1 MEKEVTVMTGKPK
14 VAVDIWSDVM
24 CPWCAVGYTSFAKS
38 VRQVADELDIEVRWM
53 PFELNPDLPP
63 EGKRQDEHLAKVYGR
78 SPEEVAAMRA
88 QMQATAERAGFS
100 MEYTGE
106 GEEPPA
112 MMWNTFEAH
121 KLLRWALAEQ
131 GPEAQTRLKVA
142 LLKAHFQQR
151 RNVSDREVL
160 LDIAGAEGF
169 ERAGAAE
176 ALADE
181 ALAIAV
187 RAEEARGRQ
196 AGINSVPSFVV
207 NGRYLIQGAREPED
221 YANMLRQVAGLV
233 QNA

>member
-1 MEKEVTVMTGKPK
+1 MAK
-14 VAVDIWSDVM
+14 VSVDIWSDVM
-24 CPWCAVGYTSFAKS
+24 CPWCAVGYTQFAKA
-38 VRQVADELDIEVRWM
+38 VKELEDELDIQVRWM

-63 EGKRQDEHLAKVYGR
+63 EGKLQDRHLAEVYGR
-78 SPEEVAAMRA
+78 SPEEAAAMRA
-88 QMQATAERAGFS
+88 QMQATAAGAGFP
-100 MEYTGE
+100 MDYTGK

-131 GPEAQTRLKVA
+131 GPEAQTRLKIA
-142 LLKAHFQQR
+142 LLEAHFQLR
-151 RNVSDREVL
+151 RNVGDREVL

-169 ERAGAAE
+169 DRGRAAE

-187 RAEEARGRQ
+187 RAEEERGRR

-207 NGRYLIQGAREPED
+207 NGQYLIQGAREPED
-221 YANMLRQVAGLV
+221 YAQMLRRAAGLV

>member
-1 MEKEVTVMTGKPK
+1 MAK
-14 VAVDIWSDVM
+14 VSVDIWSDVM
-24 CPWCAVGYTSFAKS
+24 CPWCVVGYTQFAKA
-38 VRQVADELDIEVRWM
+38 VGELKGELDVEVRWM

-63 EGKRQDEHLAKVYGR
+63 EGKLQDRHLAEVYGR

-88 QMQATAERAGFS
+88 QMQATAARAGFP
-100 MEYTGE
+100 MDYTGE

-121 KLLRWALAEQ
+121 KLLRWALTEK

-160 LDIAGAEGF
+160 LNIAEAEGF
-169 ERAGAAE
+169 DRARAAE

-187 RAEEARGRQ
+187 RAEEERGRR

-207 NGRYLIQGAREPED
+207 NGQYLIQGAREPKD
-221 YANMLRQVAGLV
+221 YTQMLRRATGLV

>member
-1 MEKEVTVMTGKPK
+1 MPK

-24 CPWCAVGYTSFAKS
+24 CPWCAVGYTQFAKA
-38 VRQVADELDIEVRWM
+38 VEELKDEIDVEVRWM
-53 PFELNPDLPP
+53 PFELNPDLPA
-63 EGKRQDEHLAKVYGR
+63 EGKDQGKHLAEVYGR
-78 SPEEVAAMRA
+78 SPDEVAAMRA
-88 QMQATAERAGFS
+88 QMHATAARAGFPMDYS
-100 MEYTGE
+100 GD
-106 GEEPPA
+106 GDEPPA

-121 KLLRWALAEQ
+121 KLLRWALADQ
-131 GPEAQTRLKVA
+131 GAEAQTRLKLA

-160 LDIAGAEGF
+160 LGVAESEGF
-169 ERAGAAE
+169 DRARAGE

-187 RAEEARGRQ
+187 RAEEQRGRQ

-207 NGRYLIQGAREPED
+207 DGKYLIQGAREPED
-221 YANMLRQVAGLV
+221 YAGMLRQVAGLV

>member
-1 MEKEVTVMTGKPK
+1 MTLKNPR

-38 VRQVADELDIEVRWM
+38 VKQLEDELDVEVRWM

-63 EGKRQDEHLAKVYGR
+63 EGKPQDRHLAEVYGR
-78 SPEEVAAMRA
+78 SPEQVAEMRA
-88 QMQATAERAGFS
+88 QMQATAARAGFP
-100 MEYTGE
+100 MDYTGE
-106 GEEPPA
+106 GEAPPA

-142 LLKAHFQQR
+142 LLEAHFQQR
-151 RNVSDREVL
+151 RNISDRAVL
-160 LDIAGAEGF
+160 LDIAEAEGF
-169 ERAGAAE
+169 DRARAAE

-181 ALAIAV
+181 ALAIAT
-187 RAEEARGRQ
+187 RLEEERGRR

-207 NGRYLIQGAREPED
+207 NGQYLIQGAREPED

-233 QNA
+233 RNA

>member
-1 MEKEVTVMTGKPK
+1 MPK

-24 CPWCAVGYTSFAKS
+24 CPWCAVGYTQFAKA
-38 VRQVADELDIEVRWM
+38 VEGLKGEIEVEVRWM

-63 EGKRQDEHLAKVYGR
+63 EGKEQAKHLAEVYGR
-78 SPEEVAAMRA
+78 SAEEVAAMRG
-88 QMQATAERAGFS
+88 QMQATAARAGFP
-100 MEYTGE
+100 MDYTGQ

-131 GPEAQTRLKVA
+131 GPEAQTRLKLA
-142 LLKAHFQQR
+142 LLRAHFQQR

-160 LDIAGAEGF
+160 LDVAEEEGF
-169 ERAGAAE
+169 DRAEAAG

-187 RAEEARGRQ
+187 RAEEQRGRQ

-207 NGRYLIQGAREPED
+207 DGRYLIQGAREPED
-221 YANMLRQVAGLV
+221 YAGMLRQVAGLV

>member
-1 MEKEVTVMTGKPK
+1 MTKPK

-24 CPWCAVGYTSFAKS
+24 CPWCAVGYTQFAKS
-38 VRQVADELDIEVRWM
+38 VKSVEDELDVEVRWM
-53 PFELNPDLPP
+53 PFELNPDLPL
-63 EGKRQDEHLAKVYGR
+63 EGTRQDEHLARVYGR
-78 SPEEVAAMRA
+78 SLEEVAAMRA
-88 QMQATAERAGFS
+88 QMQATAERAGFP
-100 MEYTGE
+100 MAWTGG

-121 KLLRWALAEQ
+121 KLLRWALADS

-142 LLKAHFQQR
+142 LLEAHFQQR
-151 RNVSDREVL
+151 RNVGDPTVL
-160 LDIAGAEGF
+160 LDIAEAQGF
-169 ERAGAAE
+169 DRAKAAE

-187 RAEEARGRQ
+187 RTEEQRGRQ

-207 NGRYLIQGAREPED
+207 NGRYVIQGAREAED
-221 YANMLRQVAGLV
+221 YAQMLRKVAGLV

>member
-1 MEKEVTVMTGKPK
+1 MPK

-24 CPWCAVGYTSFAKS
+24 CPWCAVGYTQFAKAVS
-38 VRQVADELDIEVRWM
+38 QLEGELEVEVRWM

-63 EGKRQDEHLAKVYGR
+63 EGKRQDEHLAQVYGR
-78 SPEEVAAMRA
+78 SADEVAAMRA
-88 QMQATAERAGFS
+88 QMQATAARAGFP
-100 MEYTGE
+100 MDYTGK

-121 KLLRWALAEQ
+121 KLLRWALAEE
-131 GPEAQTRLKVA
+131 GPEAQTRLKLA

-151 RNVSDREVL
+151 RNVGDREQHLAV
-160 LDIAGAEGF
+160 AESEGF
-169 ERAGAAE
+169 DRAKAAE
-176 ALADE
+176 ALGDE

-196 AGINSVPSFVV
+196 SGITSVPSFVV
-207 NGRYLIQGAREPED
+207 DGKYLIQGAREPED
-221 YANMLRQVAGLV
+221 YAGMLRQVAGLV

>member
-1 MEKEVTVMTGKPK
+1 MTK
-14 VAVDIWSDVM
+14 VAVDVWSDVM
-24 CPWCAVGYTSFAKS
+24 CPWCAVGYTQFAKA
-38 VRQVADELDIEVRWM
+38 VEGLRGEVDVELRWM
-53 PFELNPDLPP
+53 PFELNPDLPA
-63 EGKRQDEHLAKVYGR
+63 EGKDQARHLAEVYGR
-78 SPEEVAAMRA
+78 SPEDVAAMRS
-88 QMQATAERAGFS
+88 QMQATAARAGFP
-100 MEYTGE
+100 MDYIGE
-106 GEEPPA
+106 GDAPPA

-160 LDIAGAEGF
+160 LAIAEAEGF
-169 ERAGAAE
+169 ERAKAAE

-181 ALAIAV
+181 ALGTAV
-187 RAEEARGRQ
+187 RLEEQRGRQ

-207 NGRYLIQGAREPED
+207 DGKYLIQGAREPED
-221 YANMLRQVAGLV
+221 YAKVLRQVAGLV